1 MNRAG
6 NGNTTPFAKATEKAY
21 WLQIG
26 NTVHTDFTAV
36 AWFWNSDSLS
46 AQETARTLNAYVL
59 GFLNKHLKGEDDHL
73 LDGRS
78 PDYPRVS
85 SFRKK

>member
-1 MNRAG
+1 MINAA
-6 NGNTTPFAKATEKAY
+6 NNPVDYLFSKAIRDSY
-21 WLQIG
+21 WIQIS
-26 NTVHTDFTAV
+26 NTVHADFRMEHWSSANPGSGQEAV
-36 AWFWNSDSLS
+36 
-46 AQETARTLNAYVL
+46 RTINAYVRS
-59 GFLNKHLKGEDDHL
+59 FLDKHLKGQDDHL